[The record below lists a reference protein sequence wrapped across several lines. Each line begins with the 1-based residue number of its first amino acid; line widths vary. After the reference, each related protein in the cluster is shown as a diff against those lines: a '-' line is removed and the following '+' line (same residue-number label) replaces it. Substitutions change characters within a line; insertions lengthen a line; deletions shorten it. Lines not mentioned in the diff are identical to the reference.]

1 MPQHPLKVF
10 EKLDPELLN
19 AVMQSDTFTFT
30 DGALPKKFKL
40 LIAMA
45 LDASIGAA
53 NGVKSL
59 TAQAMAAGAT
69 REEVAEA
76 LRVTLYIRGASTIFT
91 AAHAL
96 EEMF

>member
-1 MPQHPLKVF
+1 MSQHPLKAF
-10 EKLDPELLN
+10 EKLDPELLK
-19 AVMQSDTFTFT
+19 AVMESDTSTFS

-59 TAQAMAAGAT
+59 TARAMAAGAT

-91 AAHAL
+91 AGHAL

>member
-10 EKLDPELLN
+10 EKLDPELLK
-19 AVMQSDTFTFT
+19 AVMQSDTFAFT
-30 DGALPKKFKL
+30 DGALPRKFKL

-69 REEVAEA
+69 GEEVAEA

-96 EEMF
+96 EEVF